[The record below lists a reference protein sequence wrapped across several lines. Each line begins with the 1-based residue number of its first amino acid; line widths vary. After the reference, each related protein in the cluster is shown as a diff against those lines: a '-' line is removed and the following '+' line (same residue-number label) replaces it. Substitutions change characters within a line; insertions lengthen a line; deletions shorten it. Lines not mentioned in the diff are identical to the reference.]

1 MRVDGERAFL
11 DCYDAT
17 LVRVHRYASRLT
29 GGQRER
35 TEQLVREAYL
45 EVLRRA
51 RERTLTEVDTLALC
65 ALVRQRFV
73 TTLRTTERDGG
84 GRRLVT
90 ALPTLPS
97 GPSAAAS
104 DTAAGHDL
112 LSDRERAALTLR
124 FVDGMSTS
132 DVAAALGASVRATEA
147 LMTRARARGGEGGNA
162 TGWID
167 RLLPEHDPGG
177 DLALRLRRDLSVGWG
192 VRGAAPV
199 VAPVARSSSRSQLAM
214 VVAVSAAAVGLVFG
228 AVKLADGARRVET
241 VASAGPTVP
250 APTVTE
256 PGRTTGRT
264 TPPATA
270 PDMTA
275 PPATAP
281 DVTAPDVT
289 VPDVTVPVPDV
300 TVPVVVGDPAID
312 LRAGT
317 LFGLR
322 PTRGGDAGR
331 AVDVEGVVDAIDAAF
346 GGATADTGWYR
357 FPDRAD
363 TADCRAGLDWRV
375 LQWGDVTLSFVRSA
389 SGTTHLARWAVGSDP
404 DQADVNGLG
413 ATLPEADPL
422 AIGWNDSDLYFGDL
436 DDLAAAGLPVRF
448 VDELG
453 NPAMVTDPAL
463 ATRGRTSTADGDP
476 LGLRLYGEVVIGI
489 DATATTFC

>member
-29 GGQRER
+29 GGHRDR

-65 ALVRQRFV
+65 ALVRQRFM
-73 TTLRTTERDGG
+73 TTLRTAERDGG

-90 ALPTLPS
+90 TLPTLPS
-97 GPSAAAS
+97 GPFAATS
-104 DTAAGHDL
+104 DTASGDDL

-124 FVDGMSTS
+124 FVDGLSTS

-147 LMTRARARGGEGGNA
+147 LMTRARARGGEGGTA
-162 TGWID
+162 TGWVD
-167 RLLPEHDPGG
+167 RLLPEHDPGR
-177 DLALRLRRDLSVGWG
+177 DLAVRLRRDLSVGWG

-199 VAPVARSSSRSQLAM
+199 VVPVARSSSRSQLAM

-241 VASAGPTVP
+241 VASAGPTMP
-250 APTVTE
+250 APTVPTTVAE
-256 PGRTTGRT
+256 PGDTMPPATV
-264 TPPATA
+264 PPATA
-270 PDMTA
+270 PDLTV
-275 PPATAP
+275 P
-281 DVTAPDVT
+281 DAT
-289 VPDVTVPVPDV
+289 VPDVTVPPV
-300 TVPVVVGDPAID
+300 TAPPVLVGDPAID

-317 LFGLR
+317 LFGLP
-322 PTRGGDAGR
+322 PTRDGDAGR

-346 GGATADTGWYR
+346 GGATADTGWYP

-363 TADCRAGLDWRV
+363 TTDCRTGLDWRV
-375 LQWGDVTLSFVRSA
+375 LQWGDVTLSFVRSG

-404 DQADVNGLG
+404 DQADANGLG
-413 ATLPEADPL
+413 TALPESDPL

-463 ATRGRTSTADGDP
+463 ATHGRTTTADGDP

-489 DATATTFC
+489 DATATTLC